1 AMAVWDPGTG
11 QIVAANDAA
20 LHQYGYERS
29 EIVGLAIERIVHP
42 EDLPRLR
49 EQLPRLP
56 GGVAVGALFRHVR
69 RDGRVIEVEMSGHSI
84 EWQGR
89 PARLVIAAD
98 VTARRRLEEELRV
111 ARTNEAVGRLAGSI
125 AHDFNNLMMAIN
137 GFS

>member
-1 AMAVWDPGTG
+1 MGANVDVLPSISRALMSDAEPLDPSPAEAPGDGTVASSAGGEGYRRLFESHPMAMAVWDPGTG

-29 EIVGLAIERIVHP
+29 EIVGLAIERIVHS

-69 RDGRVIEVEMSGHSI
+69 RDGRVIE
-84 EWQGR
+84 
-89 PARLVIAAD
+89 
-98 VTARRRLEEELRV
+98 
-111 ARTNEAVGRLAGSI
+111 GRLRGHPI
-125 AHDFNNLMMAIN
+125 Q
-137 GFS
+137 